1 MRDDELQP
9 NSCDDTQSAGYAS
22 AHGDTSGILPS
33 GQGPS
38 PSRAARVG
46 ASGIP
51 TLEELKDLNRVIHD
65 DAGQPE
71 RYKLD
76 QPAPLQSCL
85 GRARE
90 AYSCAAEDI
99 VRTAAMLAH
108 GIAAAQAFRDGNRRT
123 AYFATQ
129 VFLARNGLAHLSAET
144 RDDDTLA
151 RYLNQVVENQSRMR
165 PTPGPERFEQ
175 LFRRRLKSR
184 TARRIEPGPERSDTS
199 S

>member
-1 MRDDELQP
+1 MNNEQFQPESSDDAP
-9 NSCDDTQSAGYAS
+9 PTGYPSAY
-22 AHGDTSGILPS
+22 GDTGGVLPQ
-33 GQGPS
+33 GQGQS

-46 ASGIP
+46 ASGVP
-51 TLEELKDLNRVIHD
+51 TLTELKDLNRLIHD

-76 QPAPLQSCL
+76 QPAPLESCL
-85 GRARE
+85 ERART
-90 AYSCAAEDI
+90 AYSSAAEDI
-99 VRTAAMLAH
+99 IRTAAILAH

-129 VFLARNGLAHLSAET
+129 VFLASNGLAHLSSET

-165 PTPGPERFEQ
+165 QPPGPERFEQ

-184 TARRIEPGPERSDTS
+184 TARRADEQAG
-199 S
+199 